1 MGMGEFIRRGWCCI
15 RVLRAEELFWMLRKI
30 KGAGAIIKRFCRFVS
45 RRGCSD
51 DIVLHHRSSFTAEET
66 QNFVGK
72 FGVDWH
78 LNLTKTPW
86 YRGFFER
93 LIGLV
98 KSQLKVQLG
107 NARLTIDELLTVLL
121 EIERVLNNRPITY
134 DYPTDLDK
142 CLTPNNLLFGR
153 RLEAHSYRDD

>member
-1 MGMGEFIRRGWCCI
+1 MRLSQTTGQI
-15 RVLRAEELFWMLRKI
+15 LRQ
-30 KGAGAIIKRFCRFVS
+30 
-45 RRGCSD
+45 
-51 DIVLHHRSSFTAEET
+51 ET

-78 LNLTKTPW
+78 LNLTKAPW
-86 YRGFFER
+86 YGGFFER
-93 LIGLV
+93 LIELV
-98 KSQLKVQLG
+98 KSQLKIQLG

-134 DYPTDLDK
+134 DFPTDLDK

-153 RLEAHSYRDD
+153 RLEAHSYRDNSQTQTISQVTYSKYLTAILNHFWNRWRTKYLAELRES